1 MKERVRTR
9 VCNGKGKRKEKR
21 DSDPK
26 IEPHSSKLPRPKI
39 KNRNL
44 SNASWT
50 LKGTGG
56 LPPVEGRKMLAPALE
71 STPNCSLHVRRPT
84 IPNGNTRDPTRKD
97 EQTGGTER
105 RRITDRGSPR
115 NPSARD
121 PIIFCYNDSAARNG
135 MAVAPPTIYA
145 PKKGTEP
152 RIILEGHGRGVR
164 LLRAPYNR
172 LSPFR
177 DSLQSQTFSSMS
189 YPCCRSIL
197 TFVDVRLSAL
207 ESVGLGSRVLG
218 TFLREKAIWL
228 FR

>member
-1 MKERVRTR
+1 MKERERTS

-21 DSDPK
+21 YTDPK
-26 IEPHSSKLPRPKI
+26 VEPHSSKLPRPKI

-44 SNASWT
+44 SNVSWT

-56 LPPVEGRKMLAPALE
+56 LPPVEGRKMLALALE

-145 PKKGTEP
+145 PKK
-152 RIILEGHGRGVR
+152 RD
-164 LLRAPYNR
+164 RAPNYFTRARARGTPVTCPYNNCR
-172 LSPFR
+172 PFAFPC
-177 DSLQSQTFSSMS
+177 SLKPFSSIS

-218 TFLREKAIWL
+218 TFPREKAIWL

>member
-1 MKERVRTR
+1 MKERERTR
-9 VCNGKGKRKEKR
+9 VRNGKEKRKETRTRKSRPIPRNSR
-21 DSDPK
+21 DRK
-26 IEPHSSKLPRPKI
+26 K

-44 SNASWT
+44 SNVSWT

-97 EQTGGTER
+97 EQTGGTEG

-145 PKKGTEP
+145 PKK
-152 RIILEGHGRGVR
+152 RD
-164 LLRAPYNR
+164 RAPNYFTR
-172 LSPFR
+172 ARARGTPATCPLQSTVALSPF
-177 DSLQSQTFSSMS
+177 
-189 YPCCRSIL
+189 P
-197 TFVDVRLSAL
+197 
-207 ESVGLGSRVLG
+207 
-218 TFLREKAIWL
+218 AISKPSPL
-228 FR
+228 

>member
-1 MKERVRTR
+1 MQR
-9 VCNGKGKRKEKR
+9 KRKEKR
-21 DSDPK
+21 DTDPK

-44 SNASWT
+44 SNVSWT

-56 LPPVEGRKMLAPALE
+56 LPPVEGRKMLALALE

-84 IPNGNTRDPTRKD
+84 IPNGNTRDRTRKD

-105 RRITDRGSPR
+105 RRITGRGSPR

-145 PKKGTEP
+145 PKK
-152 RIILEGHGRGVR
+152 RD
-164 LLRAPYNR
+164 RAPNYFTR
-172 LSPFR
+172 ARARGTPVTCP
-177 DSLQSQTFSSMS
+177 LQSTVALSRFPAASNLLLYELSLLSIHLDIRGRSTF
-189 YPCCRSIL
+189 CTRKCRAWIAS
-197 TFVDVRLSAL
+197 FRNFS
-207 ESVGLGSRVLG
+207 EGKGN
-218 TFLREKAIWL
+218 FAI
-228 FR
+228 